1 MCRFDNVVAY
11 LCRWAKKVLGTVV
24 LVKSRVLW
32 TAVLRDLAGDAPQL
46 SHLGKG
52 VVEQTG
58 ASKGLQSVWAGCCEN
73 HSVGVFDLSH
83 GTVMAAGYQTPKHN
97 RRTDRGTITRAAWIK
112 LWTQA
117 EAAGKRARQ
126 LTGVHVSFG

>member
-1 MCRFDNVVAY
+1 MLGYRGFGEVQSVVDS
-11 LCRWAKKVLGTVV
+11 G
-24 LVKSRVLW
+24 SRGFGRRCP
-32 TAVLRDLAGDAPQL
+32 TAVA
-46 SHLGKG
+46 LGKG

-117 EAAGKRARQ
+117 EAAGKCARQ
-126 LTGVHVSFG
+126 LTGAHVSFGSSPAGASLAGS